1 MGIFPFFKPKPFFT
15 EKENEVITEAIRKAE
30 QRTSGEVRVFIES
43 HCKFVEPLERAAEIF
58 YGLKMD
64 QTAEKN
70 AVLVYVAIKDH
81 QLAIYADQGIHAK
94 TGSEFWQEEVKHM
107 IAMFNKE
114 DYAAGIATVV
124 SEIGEALYQHFPY
137 RSDIDKN
144 ELPDNIVFGK

>member
-1 MGIFPFFKPKPFFT
+1 M
-15 EKENEVITEAIRKAE
+15 
-30 QRTSGEVRVFIES
+30 RVFIES
-43 HCKFVEPLERAAEIF
+43 HCKYVEPLERAAEIF

-81 QLAIYADQGIHAK
+81 QLAIFADQGIHAK

-107 IAMFNKE
+107 ITILTGKIMQPASQRSFRKS
-114 DYAAGIATVV
+114 GKRCTSI
-124 SEIGEALYQHFPY
+124 FPY